1 MGLFGDVFDL
11 NHDGEM
17 DTFEL
22 ALEFSVI
29 TDMEESSDDA
39 DEEDEEDEDEDDF
52 FDSDN
57 F

>member
-1 MGLFGDVFDL
+1 MGLLGDIFDL

-29 TDMEESSDDA
+29 TDMEESDD
-39 DEEDEEDEDEDDF
+39 DTDKEGEDDF
-52 FDSDN
+52 FDSDD

>member
-1 MGLFGDVFDL
+1 MGLLGDIFDL
-11 NHDGEM
+11 NHDGKM

-29 TDMEESSDDA
+29 TDMEESDDDA
-39 DEEDEEDEDEDDF
+39 DEEDEDDF

>member
-39 DEEDEEDEDEDDF
+39 DEEELYEDEDNF
-52 FDSDN
+52 FDSDD